1 MKRKGTAKKQTR
13 NLENIKMRTVT
24 CEGGNPAS
32 KWYSG
37 RDCNEKLRVM
47 EGVVSATCWRC
58 VAGKIPGPTLNEKTV
73 STGFPRGWKFFKEFV
88 HENGKVYHKGVE
100 KPELFGSLPATE
112 IKPASPNKKKKV
124 TLDDKISAEITKKLQ
139 KKKTPAKAATK
150 TTKKKTAKPKT
161 AKTTKKTTKKTIT
174 KSIKPTKTTRR
185 KK

>member
-1 MKRKGTAKKQTR
+1 MRRKGTTKKQKR
-13 NLENIKMRTVT
+13 NLENIKMRTIT
-24 CEGGNPAS
+24 CEGGNPTS

-47 EGVVSATCWRC
+47 EGVVSATCWKC
-58 VAGKIPGPTLNEKTV
+58 VASKIPGPTINEKTV

-100 KPELFGSLPATE
+100 KPELYGTLQATE
-112 IKPASPNKKKKV
+112 IKPTEPNKKKKV

-139 KKKTPAKAATK
+139 KKKTPAKDAIKTTKNKTAKTK
-150 TTKKKTAKPKT
+150 TTKKTV
-161 AKTTKKTTKKTIT
+161 T

>member
-1 MKRKGTAKKQTR
+1 MRRKGTSKKHTR
-13 NLENIKMRTVT
+13 NLENIKMKTVT
-24 CEGGNPAS
+24 CEGGDPNS

-47 EGVVSATCWRC
+47 EGIVSATCWKC
-58 VAGKIPGPTLNEKTV
+58 VASKIPGPTLNEKTV

-100 KPELFGSLPATE
+100 KPELFGTLPVTE
-112 IKPASPNKKKKV
+112 IKPPTPNKKKKV

-139 KKKTPAKAATK
+139 KKKAPAKSATK

-161 AKTTKKTTKKTIT
+161 AKVTKKTTKKSTT